1 VDAGSVETSSEPVEL
16 IVTLKSVSLPRQVG
30 LEAATQ
36 SRHPTKRFSYL
47 AEKFSQSP
55 PLLRRCVRKRIASGL
70 RGNVTGRITIHAGFA
85 KCGSTSIQAALI
97 HNFARLQ
104 KDGVSLFGK
113 ELRIAHTSADL
124 GVPLWFLEAAREKGE
139 PLAQR
144 LSDEIESV
152 RGADEG
158 RLGILSA
165 ENLARPEMAPLL
177 AGLDQR
183 LDVSLV
189 FYLRPQLEWIP
200 SAWKQWGLKRA
211 MSLSDFVSRCI
222 RIRRPPFK
230 LGIETWR
237 NALPAAKI
245 HVRFLIPELLIGG
258 NPARDFF
265 ELLGLS
271 QDRYP
276 IGEEARNPSLDFS
289 ILHVLS
295 KNPHLFPGVH
305 DNKLMKGLMRALPAK
320 FQATNIR
327 MLSPA
332 DEARIEESFREE
344 NRWLLNTYCS
354 GIDVDRIYRTYFRPR
369 EAEARYSSMTDLDL
383 IYRCLGIILESIAA
397 SSDQATAVDGRSSKA
412 SKQES

>member
-1 VDAGSVETSSEPVEL
+1 
-16 IVTLKSVSLPRQVG
+16 
-30 LEAATQ
+30 
-36 SRHPTKRFSYL
+36 
-47 AEKFSQSP
+47 
-55 PLLRRCVRKRIASGL
+55 
-70 RGNVTGRITIHAGFA
+70 VTGQITIHAGFA

-124 GVPLWFLEAAREKGE
+124 GVPLWFLEHAKEKGE
-139 PLAQR
+139 SLAQG
-144 LSDEIESV
+144 LSDEIASLKAV
-152 RGADEG
+152 NGDRI
-158 RLGILSA
+158 GILSA
-165 ENLARPEMAPLL
+165 ENLSRPEMAPLL

-200 SAWKQWGLKRA
+200 SAWKQWGLKRG
-211 MSLSDFVSRCI
+211 MSLGDFVSHCI

-230 LGIETWR
+230 RSIETWR
-237 NALPAAKI
+237 SALPAAKI

-271 QDRYP
+271 QDRYL
-276 IGEEARNPSLDFS
+276 IGEEARNPSVDFS

-295 KNPHLFPGVH
+295 KNPHLFSNIH

-320 FQATNIR
+320 FQSANIQ
-327 MLSPA
+327 MLSRQE
-332 DEARIEESFREE
+332 EARIEESFREE
-344 NRWLLNTYCS
+344 NRWLLNTYCR
-354 GIDVDRIYRTYFRPR
+354 GIDVDRIYCTYFTPR
-369 EAEARYSSMTDLDL
+369 EAEHRYSSLTDLDL
-383 IYRCLGIILESIAA
+383 IYRCLGIILESIALGG
-397 SSDQATAVDGRSSKA
+397 DQVNAA
-412 SKQES
+412 ESRISNSPKHEN